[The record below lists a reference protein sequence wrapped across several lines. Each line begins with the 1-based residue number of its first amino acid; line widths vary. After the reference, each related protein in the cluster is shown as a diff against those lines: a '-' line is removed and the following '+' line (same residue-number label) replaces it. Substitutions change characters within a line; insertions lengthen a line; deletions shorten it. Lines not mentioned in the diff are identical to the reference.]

1 MIDQLPT
8 AVPQPAQSAISANRD
23 RKQASAEKDDQANSF
38 EDIVSKAGQQ
48 ESRRGKGKDG
58 EIDLRPQSEA
68 ESRRS
73 TDNRSKT
80 TFELS
85 AALRGFGTSAQ
96 AQGQNTTQV
105 QALTQAQALAQVQVL
120 TQAQANVHAQLK
132 ITVTDIARVADG
144 VEDTGQQAEAGLAEL
159 VDKLESA
166 PQQAEKL
173 ADMIQQFS
181 GDAVAKIAERV
192 DQTGQQAEAGLAK
205 LVEKLKDATQ
215 QAEKLADKIQQV
227 SGDAVADAGQ
237 PLTPSDELGL
247 LLGLTKETD
256 AKHGKKL
263 SDDDKVE
270 KTDDDDEQDSHGD
283 KLTANSDTSRV
294 DHISAGADAKL
305 AKDSPAADDKSSHN
319 DVVRLVSTNGRGRSV
334 DIDVSSVPG
343 DTQREAAKPATTAKV
358 DTATVLEAR
367 RYLGFTPE
375 PNATALTTAIKA
387 DPTWT
392 EALHAAQSSDLST
405 LGNTVSEVNTLKLQM
420 NPENLGNMVATLKL
434 KGEELTVE
442 LRVDSIEAYQQL
454 SADHDD
460 IVRGLQD
467 QGFSIDKVTVQLNA
481 ADRTNAGAD
490 RDMARQGQAQRD
502 AEAQQRDG
510 QSNQSG
516 RNDGQR
522 EQPRWTPFGTSADG
536 TAGDGSSDP
545 GRAGNLYL

>member
-8 AVPQPAQSAISANRD
+8 AVPQPAQSANAANRD
-23 RKQASAEKDDQANSF
+23 RKQTSAEKDDQANSF

-48 ESRRGKGKDG
+48 QSHRDKGNDG
-58 EIDLRPQSEA
+58 EIDLRPQAEA
-68 ESRRS
+68 GSRRS
-73 TDNRSKT
+73 TDSRPKM

-85 AALRGFGTSAQ
+85 AALRGLATPAE
-96 AQGQNTTQV
+96 GQ
-105 QALTQAQALAQVQVL
+105 TQAQAQARVQ
-120 TQAQANVHAQLK
+120 THASAQLK
-132 ITVTDIARVADG
+132 VMAKDVARVANSVDQA
-144 VEDTGQQAEAGLAEL
+144 GQQAEGA
-159 VDKLESA
+159 
-166 PQQAEKL
+166 
-173 ADMIQQFS
+173 
-181 GDAVAKIAERV
+181 
-192 DQTGQQAEAGLAK
+192 LAK

-227 SGDAVADAGQ
+227 SGDNDADAGQ

-256 AKHGKKL
+256 AKHGKKS
-263 SDDDKVE
+263 SDADKVE
-270 KTDDDDEQDSHGD
+270 KTDDDEQNSHKDE
-283 KLTANSDTSRV
+283 LIARTDTSRMG
-294 DHISAGADAKL
+294 HIAAGADAKL
-305 AKDSPAADDKSSHN
+305 TKDGPAADDKSSQN
-319 DVVRLVSTNGRGRSV
+319 DVVRLVSANGRGRSV

-343 DTQREAAKPATTAKV
+343 DTQRDAAKTATTAKV

-392 EALHAAQSSDLST
+392 QALHAAQSSDLSG

-420 NPENLGNMVATLKL
+420 NPENLGNMVATLRL

-442 LRVDSIEAYQQL
+442 LRVDSVEAYQQL

-460 IVRGLQD
+460 IVKGLQD

-481 ADRTNAGAD
+481 ADRTNTGAD

-522 EQPRWTPFGTSADG
+522 EQPRWTPSGTSADG
-536 TAGDGSSDP
+536 TAGDSSSDP
-545 GRAGNLYL
+545 GRAGNIYL

>member
-1 MIDQLPT
+1 MVDQLPT
-8 AVPQPAQSAISANRD
+8 AVPQPAQSANSANRD

-48 ESRRGKGKDG
+48 QSHREKGKDG
-58 EIDLRPQSEA
+58 EIDLRPQAEA
-68 ESRRS
+68 GSRRS
-73 TDNRSKT
+73 TDSRSKM

-85 AALRGFGTSAQ
+85 AALRGLATPAE
-96 AQGQNTTQV
+96 GQ
-105 QALTQAQALAQVQVL
+105 LQAQARVQ
-120 TQAQANVHAQLK
+120 THANAQLK
-132 ITVTDIARVADG
+132 VTAKDVARVTNSLDQA
-144 VEDTGQQAEAGLAEL
+144 GQQAEGA
-159 VDKLESA
+159 
-166 PQQAEKL
+166 
-173 ADMIQQFS
+173 
-181 GDAVAKIAERV
+181 
-192 DQTGQQAEAGLAK
+192 LAK
-205 LVEKLKDATQ
+205 LVDKLKDATQ

-227 SGDAVADAGQ
+227 LGDDDADAGQ

-256 AKHGKKL
+256 PKHGKKS
-263 SDDDKVE
+263 SDADKVE
-270 KTDDDDEQDSHGD
+270 KTDDDERDSGGD
-283 KLTANSDTSRV
+283 DLIAKTDTSRMGHV
-294 DHISAGADAKL
+294 AAGADAKL
-305 AKDSPAADDKSSHN
+305 AKDGPAADDKSSQN
-319 DVVRLVSTNGRGRSV
+319 DVVRLVSANGRGRSV

-343 DTQREAAKPATTAKV
+343 DTQRDAAKTATTAKV

-367 RYLGFTPE
+367 RYLGFAPE

-392 EALHAAQSSDLST
+392 EALHAAQSSDLGT

-420 NPENLGNMVATLKL
+420 NPENLGNMVATLRL

-442 LRVDSIEAYQQL
+442 LRVDSVEAYQQL

-460 IVRGLQD
+460 IVKGLQD

-481 ADRTNAGAD
+481 ADRTNTGAD
-490 RDMARQGQAQRD
+490 RDMARQGQPQRD

-522 EQPRWTPFGTSADG
+522 EQPRWTPSGTLADN
-536 TAGDGSSDP
+536 TVGDGSADP